1 MEGGTKAN
9 TNASVSAS
17 QNQTELISGDD
28 QSGNRANLNYLDQL
42 SKFHSQSGSSLS
54 RFPCVDK
61 RPLDLYRLKKAV
73 EIRGGFQKVC
83 KFKKWAEIGRDLGYS
98 GKIMSSLSTSLK
110 NSYQRYLH
118 PYEEWVKQAKPGLQA
133 LDSDYS
139 NLTSGPLPGAP
150 KGRFSTSPDSPAQGL
165 YALNPVSTDTDDTD
179 RDTVMGDDTPKGTPG
194 PPVSGFTAIK
204 ASGFTA
210 VNCPSSSF
218 TSVNST
224 SNGVKKEID
233 NGYLTPARRSDYTV
247 SSKNTPELKGGT
259 PLKRTHNVEPA
270 ENVLMVNGDDSE
282 LGERRSKRLKKGGA
296 PSLARYSNTA
306 YHSGVEAAPTVA
318 GSHMTLHRPQTSQ
331 RAGGQRSKAK
341 PGEVHYHNN
350 CVID

>member
-17 QNQTELISGDD
+17 QKQTELISGDG

-133 LDSDYS
+133 LDLEYNTLS
-139 NLTSGPLPGAP
+139 SGPLPLQGVL
-150 KGRFSTSPDSPAQGL
+150 KDRFSTSPDSPAQGL
-165 YALNPVSTDTDDTD
+165 YTLNAISTDTDDTD
-179 RDTVMGDDTPKGTPG
+179 RDTVMGDDTPKSTPA
-194 PPVSGFTAIK
+194 PPVSGFAAIK

-210 VNCPSSSF
+210 VNCSSSSF

-224 SNGVKKEID
+224 PNGVKKEVE
-233 NGYLTPARRSDYTV
+233 NGYHTPARKSDSAV

-259 PLKRTHNVEPA
+259 PLKRTHNVETA
-270 ENVLMVNGDDSE
+270 ENISMANGDDSE
-282 LGERRSKRLKKGGA
+282 LGERRSKRLKKGGI
-296 PSLARYSNTA
+296 S
-306 YHSGVEAAPTVA
+306 
-318 GSHMTLHRPQTSQ
+318 
-331 RAGGQRSKAK
+331 
-341 PGEVHYHNN
+341 
-350 CVID
+350 